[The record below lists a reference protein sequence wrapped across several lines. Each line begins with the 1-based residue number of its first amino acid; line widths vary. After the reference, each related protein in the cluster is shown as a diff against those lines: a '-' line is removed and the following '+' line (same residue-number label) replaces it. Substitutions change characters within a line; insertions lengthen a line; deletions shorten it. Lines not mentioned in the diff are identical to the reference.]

1 VNGLQLV
8 AEGTTGRRNRI
19 QTVLVR
25 RQEEPR
31 STDGQGGG

>member
-1 VNGLQLV
+1 LRLV

-25 RQEEPR
+25 RTEQPAHVGNA
-31 STDGQGGG
+31 STEGR